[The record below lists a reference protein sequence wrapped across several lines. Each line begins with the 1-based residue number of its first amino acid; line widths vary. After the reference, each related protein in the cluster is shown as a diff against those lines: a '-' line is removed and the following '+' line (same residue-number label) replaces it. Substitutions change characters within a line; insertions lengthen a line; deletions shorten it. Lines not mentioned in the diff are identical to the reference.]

1 MNPLL
6 LVVASVAVGIDYGY
20 QPLESGGLEYI
31 IQFEPQQLDALNEGM
46 DLVSE
51 VPPDLDIRRY
61 RIQVGTDKLP
71 RNLGSQARRRGV
83 GNDAAARR
91 RAESAADEV
100 ASEPAKSEFET
111 TGDASAHDQA
121 DADQAEGPALVA
133 DPAGTDKTFS
143 SDVRGN
149 PFAAGSFL
157 DGKSPGKFQPDEKA
171 GPLLGK
177 SIAAAGYSDRA
188 QQLDNP
194 EGDEDSSYGTRKP
207 AISDTAKSRTKA
219 AADSE
224 VAEAEKPWMTLVWTI
239 AALCV
244 SLGLNVYLGWI
255 AWTARERY
263 RLLLE
268 RSPGEPVEV

>member
-1 MNPLL
+1 MNTLL

-31 IQFEPQQLDALNEGM
+31 IQFEPQQLDALNDGM

-51 VPPDLDIRRY
+51 VPPDLDIRSY

-83 GNDAAARR
+83 GNDAARG
-91 RAESAADEV
+91 RADSAADEV
-100 ASEPAKSEFET
+100 ASEPVDDEFEPKRRGA
-111 TGDASAHDQA
+111 GDASAQDQA
-121 DADQAEGPALVA
+121 DADQAKGPALVA
-133 DPAGTDKTFS
+133 DPAGPDKTFS
-143 SDVRGN
+143 SDARGN
-149 PFAAGSFL
+149 PFAAGNVL
-157 DGKSPGKFQPDEKA
+157 DRNSPRKLTPAEDA
-171 GPLLGK
+171 SPLPGK
-177 SIAAAGYSDRA
+177 SIAAAGYADRA
-188 QQLDNP
+188 KQLDNP
-194 EGDEDSSYGTRKP
+194 EDDENTSHDTNKP
-207 AISDTAKSRTKA
+207 AIK
-219 AADSE
+219 E